1 MAARAI
7 ALLPSAARTT
17 SGASD
22 GSSAAAEFREANV
35 LLDITAVSGTTPSL
49 TVTVETSADG
59 SSWFSHTAFSAKT
72 ATGKDIQ
79 KLGNLGTYLR
89 VSYAISGTTPSFT
102 FSVVVDGKRVS

>member
-7 ALLPSAARTT
+7 TLLPSAARTT

-59 SSWFSHTAFSAKT
+59 SSWFTHTAFAAKT
-72 ATGKDIQ
+72 AAGKDIQ
-79 KLGNLGTYLR
+79 KLGNVGGYL
-89 VSYAISGTTPSFT
+89 VSYIISGTTPSFT

>member
-7 ALLPSAARTT
+7 TLLPSAARTT
-17 SGASD
+17 GGAGD
-22 GSSAAAEFREANV
+22 GTSAAAEFREGNV

-59 SSWFSHTAFSAKT
+59 LSWFPHTAFAAKT
-72 ATGKDIQ
+72 AVGKDVL
-79 KLGNLGTYLR
+79 KLSNLGSFAR

-102 FSVVVDGKRVS
+102 FSVVLDGKRVA

>member
-7 ALLPSAARTT
+7 TLLPSAARTT

-59 SSWFSHTAFSAKT
+59 STWFTHTAFSAKT

-79 KLGNLGTYLR
+79 KLGNLGSYLR

-102 FSVVVDGKRVS
+102 FSVVVDGKRVA

>member
-7 ALLPSAARTT
+7 MLLPSAARTT

-49 TVTVETSADG
+49 TATVETSADG
-59 SSWFSHTAFSAKT
+59 TSWFTHTAFSAKT
-72 ATGKDIQ
+72 AAGKDIQ
-79 KLGNLGTYLR
+79 KLGSLGSYLR